1 MTTVQELVDR
11 TRNHYM
17 NAGRREERNRLS
29 DAIDAS
35 AESLGIDFDAGGIA
49 RGAKISLGLEDMYVW
64 GVTGQTADV
73 QRGQFNTT
81 AASHAS
87 KATILVNARPTP
99 AEVVEQFD
107 EVIHDLNGH
116 GLFRVRTADVTVTA
130 DDIAYDL
137 ALTDYLA
144 PIDVRVEA
152 DGYAEDWPLIHRWD
166 LARDL
171 PTSDFASGNALHVYD
186 YTPIGNT
193 VRFRYRSRLTPGLSA
208 MDDDVET
215 VTGME
220 SWMVDLLPM
229 GAALKLMAGREI
241 ARNRPDRQGDT
252 RRAEEV
258 PPNAQLLSVRGLKE
272 QFDQRLRAVQRSL
285 LSTYPT
291 RVRVK

>member
-1 MTTVQELVDR
+1 MTTVRELVDR
-11 TRNHYM
+11 TRNTYM

-29 DAIDAS
+29 DGIDAS
-35 AESLGIDFDAGGIA
+35 TESLGLDFDSGGIA

-64 GVTGQTADV
+64 GVTGQTVDV

-81 AASHAS
+81 AATHAAN
-87 KATILVNARPTP
+87 ATILVNARPTP

-130 DDIAYDL
+130 ADMAYDL
-137 ALTDYLA
+137 ALTDFLA
-144 PIDVRVEA
+144 PIDVRVDTGTTE
-152 DGYAEDWPLIHRWD
+152 DDWPLVHRWD

-171 PTSDFASGNALHVYD
+171 PTSAFASGNALHIYEAV
-186 YTPIGNT
+186 PVGQT
-193 VRFRYRSRLTPGLSA
+193 VRFRYRSRLTSGLSA
-208 MDDDVET
+208 MDDVVET

-220 SWMVDLLPM
+220 SWMTDLLAM
-229 GAALKLMAGREI
+229 GAALRLMTGREI
-241 ARNRPDRQGDT
+241 ARNRDDRQGDT

-258 PPNAQLLSVRGLKE
+258 PPNAQLLSVRGLRE
-272 QFDQRLRAVQRSL
+272 QFDVRLRAVQRSL

-291 RVRVK
+291 RLRVK